1 MQWKRWEALTAQKRF
16 KLQDEAINQKTIPQ
30 TIKDTFMYFDAC
42 RLKNKKTK
50 NVTALILLIGDFSQ
64 NIMKLMSLSTAQSVI
79 WYSQIR

>member
-42 RLKNKKTK
+42 RLKKKK
-50 NVTALILLIGDFSQ
+50 KHVTALILLIGDFSQ